1 MSHINTP
8 LFQLDVKRQCLF
20 CYGWILFFSFATIP
34 FQCQSLVPVCLRTGS
49 PTRSYFRCVSS
60 DLLTIIFG
68 FVIILATSQFP
79 INNRPSWPNCWR
91 LDDRV
96 LSAIHCRSENDARA
110 KVTSCPE
117 TRPGRRD
124 LRPRWIFLCLFF
136 TVLSVRFLWRA
147 TSRQRRQYQCQSV
160 CPDDGMSTCHRTS
173 VAWLLWAW
181 NKRKEV
187 LVQVARALNLL
198 HTALANLFFITFDI
212 F

>member
-20 CYGWILFFSFATIP
+20 CYDWFKKKNSFATIP

-124 LRPRWIFLCLFF
+124 LQ
-136 TVLSVRFLWRA
+136 A
-147 TSRQRRQYQCQSV
+147 
-160 CPDDGMSTCHRTS
+160 
-173 VAWLLWAW
+173 
-181 NKRKEV
+181 
-187 LVQVARALNLL
+187 ALNLSL
-198 HTALANLFFITFDI
+198 SLFHCLVRAFLVTCHVTSTPSVSVSVCVSWWWNVDLSPYFRRLTALSLE
-212 F
+212 